1 MKRKQWM
8 LGVLSI
14 LFCAMITLVDPVR
27 TEAASQTD
35 RSAYN
40 EVFDASY
47 YYSAYPDVAAAFG
60 MNEKALFEHF
70 VNYGVREGRSG
81 SAEFNPQVYR
91 QNYSDLQA
99 AFGDDMAAYCRHYV
113 RYGRAEGRSA
123 GGSGQVS
130 VPAGTSALEKNHPN
144 PQAAQNGIGTCTTA
158 YNANVPRA
166 NNVELAAA
174 RINGVIVQPGGSF
187 SFSNTVLPRTAA
199 NGYVKAPIFVSG
211 KTGVGVGGGICQVSS
226 TLYAAMVYAGLPATE
241 RHPHSRSVDYLPRG
255 LDATISGNYLDL
267 KFTNIFAQPLLIQ
280 ASAQGGQLTVT
291 LVLQQ

>member
-70 VNYGVREGRSG
+70 VNHGVREGRSG

-130 VPAGTSALEKNHPN
+130 VPAGTIGFGEEPSKPAGSAEWNRHLHYSLQRECSTRQQCGAGCCENQRSH
-144 PQAAQNGIGTCTTA
+144 
-158 YNANVPRA
+158 R
-166 NNVELAAA
+166 AA
-174 RINGVIVQPGGSF
+174 RG
-187 SFSNTVLPRTAA
+187 
-199 NGYVKAPIFVSG
+199 
-211 KTGVGVGGGICQVSS
+211 
-226 TLYAAMVYAGLPATE
+226 
-241 RHPHSRSVDYLPRG
+241 
-255 LDATISGNYLDL
+255 
-267 KFTNIFAQPLLIQ
+267 
-280 ASAQGGQLTVT
+280 
-291 LVLQQ
+291 